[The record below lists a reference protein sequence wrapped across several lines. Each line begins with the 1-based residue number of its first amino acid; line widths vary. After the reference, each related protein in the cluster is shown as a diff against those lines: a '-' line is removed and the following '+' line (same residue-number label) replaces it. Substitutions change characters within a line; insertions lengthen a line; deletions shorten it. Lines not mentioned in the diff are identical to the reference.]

1 MGIKSDL
8 ISEFDDE
15 IIHEFLDHYSIMMDS
30 LDMLIVDLSKP
41 EIRERSLNELF
52 RVFYNIKSAS
62 GFLQIE
68 QMHRL
73 SMFVEGVLEELRG
86 INKTVNDDTITWLLN
101 IHDMFN
107 SWSNDLR
114 NDNELSRIKYFL
126 LKIPDL
132 EKCNQ

>member
-114 NDNELSRIKYFL
+114 NDNELSRVKYFL